1 MTHNFYKINEY
12 FKEHEKNIYNGITSA
27 KVLPKQIQKK
37 PHFSSAK
44 DSAIANRHGGFCR
57 LEVNLQLCQTS
68 FFET

>member
-12 FKEHEKNIYNGITSA
+12 FKEHEKNKYKGITSA
-27 KVLPKQIQKK
+27 NTQKN

-44 DSAIANRHGGFCR
+44 DSVIANRRGGFCR

>member
-37 PHFSSAK
+37 PPFFLGKRLGDCQPPWWILSARSK
-44 DSAIANRHGGFCR
+44 FTTLPNIF
-57 LEVNLQLCQTS
+57 L
-68 FFET
+68 